1 MVNVTF
7 FLVEESACCAC
18 NTRHRK
24 ASGKRVITFF
34 IIQKVQV
41 RNTFPAHR
49 REGYKISKEA
59 YCLLAFTA
67 VSLLAWVEEETEVPE
82 AVSFT
87 ALAVPVVVDFTLPAV
102 CWVLSTATAF
112 VF

>member
-1 MVNVTF
+1 MLFSFWQQQNLLVAPGVSDMKGQWKKDDYF
-7 FLVEESACCAC
+7 FHKL
-18 NTRHRK
+18 
-24 ASGKRVITFF
+24 
-34 IIQKVQV
+34 KVQV
-41 RNTFPAHR
+41 RNTFPVHR
-49 REGYKISKEA
+49 REGYMFSKEA

-67 VSLLAWVEEETEVPE
+67 VTLLAWVEEETEVLE

-87 ALAVPVVVDFTLPAV
+87 ALAVLVVVDFTLPAV